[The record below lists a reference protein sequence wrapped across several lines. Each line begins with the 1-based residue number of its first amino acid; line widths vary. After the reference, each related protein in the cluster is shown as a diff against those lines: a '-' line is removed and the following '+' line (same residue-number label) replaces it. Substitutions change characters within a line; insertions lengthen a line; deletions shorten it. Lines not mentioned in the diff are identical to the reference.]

1 MNVLKKIL
9 EEIKEIEKEFVVGHE
24 VLFALGATGMAA
36 EIEEIIRSHMNN
48 SDHNGELN
56 EKVGKDTNAPTKAE
70 EQRWI
75 SVSEQLPEPL
85 DLVMVTVHTSEWIA
99 DYDSAW
105 VPDGE
110 KTYHPEEYN
119 TRIAYKIPEG
129 NWIFYDETGSEVCCE
144 EEIGTKKGVCYD
156 VVTAW
161 QPLPEPYKGV

>member
-1 MNVLKKIL
+1 MNILEKIL
-9 EEIKEIEKEFVVGHE
+9 EEIDDHVVEFEAFGTCDDYVSVGW
-24 VLFALGATGMAA
+24 VK
-36 EIEEIIRSHMNN
+36 EIIRSHMNN
-48 SDHNGELN
+48 TFDVKNTEGSG
-56 EKVGKDTNAPTKAE
+56 
-70 EQRWI
+70 WI

-99 DYDSAW
+99 DYDSAR
-105 VPDGE
+105 VPDEE

-144 EEIGTKKGVCYD
+144 EEFGTEKGVCYD

-161 QPLPEPYKGV
+161 QPLPEPYKGA

>member
-1 MNVLKKIL
+1 MNVLEKIL

-48 SDHNGELN
+48 TFGVKNTEGSG
-56 EKVGKDTNAPTKAE
+56 
-70 EQRWI
+70 WI
-75 SVSEQLPEPL
+75 PVSEKLPEPL
-85 DLVMVTVHTSEWIA
+85 TLVLATVHTSEWIA
-99 DYDSAW
+99 DYDSNW
-105 VPDGE
+105 VPDEE
-110 KTYHPEEYN
+110 KTYYPEEYN

-144 EEIGTKKGVCYD
+144 NEIGTEKGVCYD

-161 QPLPEPYKGV
+161 QPLPKPHNGGQNERT